1 MRMVLRFAVLLSML
15 LVLGA
20 GWAAAR
26 SIMGLARVAGVRAE
40 VAPTSTRPP
49 VPALPTDTPAPTVPE
64 PTSTPEPAPP
74 SDSDDSAPPP
84 PPTATPLATATPV
97 VPFLPESGAVR
108 RGAGRWAVVGAM
120 LSLGALG
127 WLAARRDE
135 SGGGGMR

>member
-1 MRMVLRFAVLLSML
+1 MRMVLRFIVLLSMV

-26 SIMGLARVAGVRAE
+26 SIAGLARVAGVRAE
-40 VAPTSTRPP
+40 VEPTSTRPP
-49 VPALPTDTPAPTVPE
+49 VPPLPTDTPAPTAPV

-74 SDSDDSAPPP
+74 SDSDDSPPPPP

-108 RGAGRWAVVGAM
+108 RGTGRWAVVGAM

-135 SGGGGMR
+135 SGGRR

>member
-1 MRMVLRFAVLLSML
+1 MRMMLRFAVLLSML

-20 GWAAAR
+20 GGAAAR
-26 SIMGLARVAGVRAE
+26 SITGMARVAGVRAE
-40 VAPTSTRPP
+40 EVQPTSTRPP
-49 VPALPTDTPAPTVPE
+49 VPALPTDTPAPTVPV

-74 SDSDDSAPPP
+74 SDSDDSAPPPP

-97 VPFLPESGAVR
+97 VPFLPESGAVG
-108 RGAGRWAVVGAM
+108 RGAGRWAVVGAI

-135 SGGGGMR
+135 RGGMR

>member
-1 MRMVLRFAVLLSML
+1 MRMMLRFVVLLSLL

-20 GWAAAR
+20 GWAAVR
-26 SIMGLARVAGVRAE
+26 SITGLARVAGVRAE

-49 VPALPTDTPAPTVPE
+49 VPALPTDTPAPTVPV
-64 PTSTPEPAPP
+64 PTSTPAPP
-74 SDSDDSAPPP
+74 SDSDDSAPPPP

-135 SGGGGMR
+135 SGGGDMR

>member
-1 MRMVLRFAVLLSML
+1 MRMMLRFAVLLSLL

-26 SIMGLARVAGVRAE
+26 SITGLARIAGVRAE

-49 VPALPTDTPAPTVPE
+49 VPPLPTDTLAPTVPV
-64 PTSTPEPAPP
+64 PTSTPEPSPP

-84 PPTATPLATATPV
+84 PLPTATPLATATPV
-97 VPFLPESGAVR
+97 VPFLPESGAVG
-108 RGAGRWAVVGAM
+108 RGTGRWAVVGAI

-127 WLAARRDE
+127 WLTARRDE
-135 SGGGGMR
+135 GGGMR